1 MCQQMIEWLRHGYH
15 PIPRAPKCN
24 CRHQNHGL
32 KRKSGNPVDR
42 TVSKV
47 LPLDL
52 PCSKTYI
59 RTPKSCCYHVYYE
72 SYGEIRKFG
81 NSVIRNLATL
91 LSDGFGIAPI
101 RFPITEN
108 ILVYSQIMF
117 LSHLDYKTLTKHGK
131 MIILAL
137 GGGGGTGGGIFEE

>member
-1 MCQQMIEWLRHGYH
+1 MKKNKLSGVLSYKEWLPGDLFVCQQMIEWLRHGYH

-59 RTPKSCCYHVYYE
+59 RTPKSCFHHVYCE
-72 SYGEIRKFG
+72 SYWEIRKFG
-81 NSVIRNLATL
+81 NSAIGNLTTL
-91 LSDGFGIAPI
+91 LSDRFKIATI
-101 RFPITEN
+101 RFPMSKN
-108 ILVYSQIMF
+108 ILV
-117 LSHLDYKTLTKHGK
+117 DTKIRLMRNFGEK
-131 MIILAL
+131 RKKW
-137 GGGGGTGGGIFEE
+137 